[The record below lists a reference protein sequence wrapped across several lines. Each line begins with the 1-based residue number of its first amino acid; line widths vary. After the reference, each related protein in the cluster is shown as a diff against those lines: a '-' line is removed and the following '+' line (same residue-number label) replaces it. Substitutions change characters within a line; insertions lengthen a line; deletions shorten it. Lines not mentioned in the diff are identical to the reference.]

1 MNNLFLTNFPRQFKE
16 DIEESLTNSAE
27 RAGQLHAKE

>member
-1 MNNLFLTNFPRQFKE
+1 MNNLFLKNLPRQLKE

-27 RAGQLHAKE
+27 RAG